1 MIVVRR
7 QEKTIIPNNAEG
19 KAFANEY
26 KDRLRRQGAL
36 NGSIEESNAYII
48 INAEYT
54 FSLLPDKKGE
64 PE

>member
-26 KDRLRRQGAL
+26 KDRLRRQGAY
-36 NGSIEESNAYII
+36 NGSFEESNTFII

-54 FSLLPDKKGE
+54 FSLLPEKEGE
-64 PE
+64 SE